1 MNKRAL
7 QALKRTFIFVSGHLH
22 QVLIKRPFY
31 KVSDFYQNM
40 VGKTLDMH
48 KRAFHALKRTFTH
61 VSFFHPAYID
71 KKKQFR
77 NSLVF

>member
-31 KVSDFYQNM
+31 KVSDFLSKY
-40 VGKTLDMH
+40 GGEDF
-48 KRAFHALKRTFTH
+48 RHA
-61 VSFFHPAYID
+61 
-71 KKKQFR
+71 
-77 NSLVF
+77 